1 MANYLHVCLAP
12 VARTWLN
19 NLPDGSISSWADLC
33 QQLVA
38 NFQVTFDRPGNHWEL
53 SRIKQRDREPLRDY
67 IQRFCRVKNTIPNI
81 SDAQVIAGFQ
91 AGLRDDDLIKKIGRL
106 DAAGGLMAR
115 DLFTMADKYVAGNS
129 ALFQV

>member
-12 VARTWLN
+12 VARTWLT
-19 NLPDGSISSWADLC
+19 NLPDSSISSWADLC
-33 QQLVA
+33 RQFVA
-38 NFQVTFDRPGNHWEL
+38 NFQATFDRPGNHWEL

-81 SDAQVIAGFQ
+81 SDAQVVAVFQ

-106 DAAGGLMAR
+106 D
-115 DLFTMADKYVAGNS
+115 VASG
-129 ALFQV
+129 